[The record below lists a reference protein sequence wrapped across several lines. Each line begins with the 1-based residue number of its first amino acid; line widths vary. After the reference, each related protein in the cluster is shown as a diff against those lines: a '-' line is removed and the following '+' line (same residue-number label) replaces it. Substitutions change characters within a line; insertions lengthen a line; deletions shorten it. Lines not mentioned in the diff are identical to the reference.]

1 MRVVVAGGH
10 GKIGLRLLRL
20 LAADGHDAV
29 GMVRNRDHAGDLHE
43 AGASALVIDLEHATV
58 PEVAAAVDGADV
70 VVFAAGS
77 GPGSGA
83 ARKLTM
89 DRDGAVRLADA
100 AVSAGVRR
108 YLMVSSVNAVEPG
121 PDDDLHAEEDLSDDE
136 VFALYLR
143 AKGAADAA
151 LRERDLDWVVVRPGR
166 LTDEPGTGTVTLV
179 ASVSPRVGEPRRR
192 RGRAARAGPEPGR
205 AGHGRAG
212 RGLDADRRGRGRSGV
227 TRLRTRPTAR
237 AV

>member
-29 GMVRNRDHAGDLHE
+29 GMVRNRDHAGDLQE
-43 AGASALVIDLEHATV
+43 AGASTLVIDLEHATV

-70 VVFAAGS
+70 VVFAAGA

-100 AVSAGVRR
+100 AVSAGVGR

-121 PDDDLHAEEDLSDDE
+121 PDDDLHAEEGLSDDE

-166 LTDEPGTGTVTLV
+166 LTDEPGTGTVTL
-179 ASVSPRVGEPRRR
+179 ADSVSRGSVSRDDVAAVLLALVGSPVARVTAELVEGPTPIDEAVAALAS
-192 RGRAARAGPEPGR
+192 RGG
-205 AGHGRAG
+205 
-212 RGLDADRRGRGRSGV
+212 
-227 TRLRTRPTAR
+227 
-237 AV
+237 